1 MDRGEGDVPDGDVVL
16 FPIDVGLG
24 VLREGLNGTEA
35 GHLAEEVEGLDLGMR
50 SVRGAYLLVVGIEPL
65 LGLLLVG
72 GKNGEGGEELLE
84 VDLVVLVDGASLVE
98 DASEGGGDDG
108 EEGAEGGED
117 AVVDAGDVGVE
128 DAVGGLVDVEA
139 VGAAGDV
146 EDHVLLGGDLRGGGE
161 GGSTYLEVEEIAEEL
176 SGLLGRV
183 PDVEGA
189 AVHEGVLLVL
199 AGVLL
204 EEAVDLKEVLE
215 VDVVGEELLL
225 DGGGELSVVLELVLG
240 ELDLFEGGLLDL
252 FALLEL
258 GGGLLDLLLEDL
270 EDLGE
275 VVVLV
280 LEELANEGG
289 LVGEDA
295 NEVGNVLLD
304 GVGVVLVVDDVEDAS
319 VGQALQDVEGDGV
332 GIDGVEVVAVLIEE
346 MVVGVGGESE
356 VGLESLLEAVDGL
369 FGVDHEVVGLI
380 QGTIN
385 VDGDLLAGL
394 GLFGLGLGG
403 LFSLFFG
410 HDAGSSETARNW

>member
-1 MDRGEGDVPDGDVVL
+1 M
-16 FPIDVGLG
+16 
-24 VLREGLNGTEA
+24 
-35 GHLAEEVEGLDLGMR
+35 
-50 SVRGAYLLVVGIEPL
+50 
-65 LGLLLVG
+65 
-72 GKNGEGGEELLE
+72 
-84 VDLVVLVDGASLVE
+84 
-98 DASEGGGDDG
+98 
-108 EEGAEGGED
+108 
-117 AVVDAGDVGVE
+117 
-128 DAVGGLVDVEA
+128 
-139 VGAAGDV
+139 
-146 EDHVLLGGDLRGGGE
+146 
-161 GGSTYLEVEEIAEEL
+161 
-176 SGLLGRV
+176 
-183 PDVEGA
+183 
-189 AVHEGVLLVL
+189 L

-380 QGTIN
+380 QGAIN